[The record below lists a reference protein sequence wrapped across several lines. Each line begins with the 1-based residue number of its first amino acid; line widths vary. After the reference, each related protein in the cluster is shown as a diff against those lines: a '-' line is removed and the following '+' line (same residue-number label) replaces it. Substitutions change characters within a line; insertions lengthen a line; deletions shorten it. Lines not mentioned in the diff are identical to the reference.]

1 MKSIYALS
9 IITVV
14 SWVLIIGES
23 YIFFAI
29 IRPLGPPL
37 GLGLKLGYLSSI
49 LKILGTAALALG
61 WNAVMLG
68 LWAAYLRSHRS
79 ERTRTVAS

>member
-1 MKSIYALS
+1 MRSIHVLS
-9 IITVV
+9 IIMVV

-23 YIFFAI
+23 YIFFAV

-49 LKILGTAALALG
+49 LKILGTAGLALG
-61 WNAVMLG
+61 WNGVVLG
-68 LWAAYLRSHRS
+68 LWAAYLRSHRRKS
-79 ERTRTVAS
+79 RTDAS